1 MKGLTI
7 YTSFSCFFRTSI
19 SVILFF
25 ILTLFVACKDLVD
38 IDPPRTE
45 IARED
50 VFSSDELATSAIS
63 GLYIDIFDNGSVITS
78 TLHKENGLYTDEL
91 LDFTGNSEFFEN
103 SILPVNSFVEE
114 TWTRLYQF
122 IYSANLIIEGI
133 NSESSQVSDDLK
145 MHIEGEAKFIRAW
158 CHFHLVN
165 LWGDAPLVTS
175 TDFRGNASIGRTS
188 SQNIYNQ
195 IVDDLASAQLLLSE
209 DYSFSDGER
218 GRVNSA
224 AATALLARVY
234 LYQKDWANAE
244 FQASGVINNSLYNL
258 DDLNEVFL
266 VNSRESIWQIRPLMN
281 NGTNAFDAVIYV
293 LDAVP
298 DVVSLNE
305 DSYNMFDI
313 NDARRNNWIGT
324 FTDGVETWFY
334 PFKYKVVPTNTQPN
348 PPITESLTI
357 FRLAEQYL
365 IRAEARAQ
373 LSNVA
378 GAQED
383 LNIIRSRANLP
394 NTTANNQALLLE
406 AIQEER
412 RFELFTEGSHRFFDL
427 KRTGQID
434 AILSAIKP
442 NWETVDQLY
451 PLPQSD
457 FDKNPNLRPQNPGYN

>member
-1 MKGLTI
+1 
-7 YTSFSCFFRTSI
+7 
-19 SVILFF
+19 
-25 ILTLFVACKDLVD
+25 
-38 IDPPRTE
+38 
-45 IARED
+45 
-50 VFSSDELATSAIS
+50 
-63 GLYIDIFDNGSVITS
+63 
-78 TLHKENGLYTDEL
+78 
-91 LDFTGNSEFFEN
+91 
-103 SILPVNSFVEE
+103 
-114 TWTRLYQF
+114 
-122 IYSANLIIEGI
+122 
-133 NSESSQVSDDLK
+133 
-145 MHIEGEAKFIRAW
+145 
-158 CHFHLVN
+158 
-165 LWGDAPLVTS
+165 
-175 TDFRGNASIGRTS
+175 
-188 SQNIYNQ
+188 
-195 IVDDLASAQLLLSE
+195 
-209 DYSFSDGER
+209 
-218 GRVNSA
+218 
-224 AATALLARVY
+224 
-234 LYQKDWANAE
+234 
-244 FQASGVINNSLYNL
+244 
-258 DDLNEVFL
+258 
-266 VNSRESIWQIRPLMN
+266 MN
-281 NGTNAFDAVIYV
+281 NVTNAFDAVIYV

-305 DSYNMFDI
+305 DFYNMFDI